1 MTDLAQA
8 LPDRDYGFQMRFE
21 KGSIASFFGPTAARD
36 SLLAERRGWLDSDP
50 TTCLAIDP
58 EAAPL
63 LDEAMALAE
72 AARSLPPSG
81 SPSSGPLRERAR
93 FLGEHWEPDYLL
105 LAADAEGTFRLRAGC
120 LCFPSH
126 WDLGAKMGKPLTSI
140 HGPVPGLNEQLG
152 RQIDGFLRRIGPGVS
167 WERANWGLAR
177 TPELNLHPSRE
188 IPRLDASSTL
198 EDTWW
203 RLERQSLVALP
214 RSGGVLFGIRLEIRP
229 LTEIHR
235 EPDSCAALVRALR
248 TMPEAMAR
256 YKGLASARETLADQL
271 EEGARGN

>member
-1 MTDLAQA
+1 MNDFAQA
-8 LPDRDYGFQMRFE
+8 LPDRDYGFQMRFT
-21 KGSIASFFGPTAARD
+21 KGSIASFFGPSATRH
-36 SLLAERRGWLDSDP
+36 SLLEERRRWLDAE
-50 TTCLAIDP
+50 TGTYLAI
-58 EAAPL
+58 ESTGAPL
-63 LDEAMALAE
+63 LDEAMALAGSSG
-72 AARSLPPSG
+72 SLP
-81 SPSSGPLRERAR
+81 SPGDASWSLEDRAR
-93 FLGEHWEPDYLL
+93 YLGEHWEPDYLL
-105 LAADAEGTFRLRAGC
+105 LAADPEGIFRLRAGC

-126 WDLGAKMGKPLTSI
+126 WDLGEKMGQPLSAI

-152 RQIDGFLRRIGPGVS
+152 RQIDGFLHRISPGIS